1 VTEYAGLATRTV
13 AFALDAAI
21 INVVV
26 WAVAAIVALG
36 LSLLKVPDTVITVL
50 AVIGAG
56 IAIVWS
62 VAYFAFFWSSTGQTP
77 GNRLLGIQVVE
88 ARSAE
93 PPHVGRAVLRVLA
106 LPLAALPL
114 CAGFLM
120 ILVDRERRALQDHLV
135 RTRVIYV
142 REPELVTARVPAASA
157 SAKALH

>member
-1 VTEYAGLATRTV
+1 MTEYAGLATRTV
-13 AFALDAAI
+13 AFAVDAAI

-36 LSLLKVPDTVITVL
+36 LSLLKVPDTVMTVL

-88 ARSAE
+88 ARSC
-93 PPHVGRAVLRVLA
+93 RA
-106 LPLAALPL
+106 AARSGGPC
-114 CAGFLM
+114 CACSPC
-120 ILVDRERRALQDHLV
+120 RWRRC
-135 RTRVIYV
+135 RC
-142 REPELVTARVPAASA
+142 ARAS
-157 SAKALH
+157 